1 MTATISS
8 LLGLIAQQLS
18 AASDSARLDAE
29 VLMCFV
35 LAKSR
40 TFLYT
45 WPERELTQAQG
56 EHLQI
61 LVERRLAGEPIAYII
76 GSREFWSLELEVS
89 PDTLIPRPDTELLV
103 EIGLELLQL
112 VLAPQ
117 QVLDLGT
124 GTGAI
129 ALALAS
135 EKPDWQFC
143 GVDRVPEAVALARH
157 NQQKL
162 QLTNARFLESDWFS
176 ALDDEKFHLIV
187 SNPPYIDNNDEHL
200 QQGDVRFEPRSA
212 LVAGNQ
218 GLQDYQEIIAMA
230 ADYLSHQG
238 WLLFEHGYEQAEAV
252 RNLLSERGFVEVQTR
267 CDLAGHERA
276 TLGQWLLLS

>member
-1 MTATISS
+1 MTMTIGT

-29 VLMCFV
+29 VLMCHV
-35 LAKSR
+35 LDKSR

-45 WPERELTQAQG
+45 WPERELTQAQFQG
-56 EHLQI
+56 LQV
-61 LVERRLAGEPIAYII
+61 LVERRLAGEPVAYLT
-76 GSREFWSLELEVS
+76 GSREFWSLELDVS

-103 EIGLELLQL
+103 EIGLELLPL
-112 VLAPQ
+112 ASAPQ

-143 GVDRVPEAVALARH
+143 GVDRVSEAVALAQR

-162 QLTNARFLESDWFS
+162 QIANARFFESDWFS
-176 ALDDEKFHLIV
+176 ALGDEKFHLIV
-187 SNPPYIDNNDEHL
+187 SNPPYIDNDDEHL

-212 LVAGNQ
+212 LVAGKQ
-218 GLQDYQEIIAMA
+218 GLQDYQKIISEA
-230 ADYLSHQG
+230 ADYLSDQG
-238 WLLFEHGYEQAEAV
+238 WLLFEHGYEQGAAV
-252 RNLLSERGFVEVQTR
+252 RDLLLANGFVDVQTR

-276 TLGQWLLLS
+276 TFGQWLLS

>member
-1 MTATISS
+1 MTIAATLQAVS
-8 LLGLIAQQLS
+8 QQLTQV
-18 AASDSARLDAE
+18 SDSARLDAE

-45 WPERELTQAQG
+45 WPERELTQTQV

-61 LVERRLAGEPIAYII
+61 LVERRLVGEPIAYIT
-76 GSREFWSLELEVS
+76 GSREFWSLELDVT

-112 VLAPQ
+112 ALVPQ

-135 EKPDWQFC
+135 EKPDWRFC
-143 GVDRVPEAVALARH
+143 GVDRVPEAVALAQR

-162 QLTNARFLESDWFS
+162 QLANARFFESDWFS
-176 ALDDEKFHLIV
+176 ALGDEKFHLIV
-187 SNPPYIDNNDEHL
+187 SNPPYIDNDDEHL

-212 LVAGNQ
+212 LVAANQ
-218 GLQDYQEIIAMA
+218 GLQDYQKIIAMA
-230 ADYLSHQG
+230 AGYLSNQG
-238 WLLFEHGYEQAEAV
+238 WLLFEHGYEQGAAV
-252 RNLLSERGFVEVQTR
+252 RDLLLENGFVGVQTR

-276 TLGQWLLLS
+276 TLGQWLLS